1 MPHPA
6 PVEAVAL
13 REVAAPGGTPGGV
26 GAIEDMRLA
35 TGDAEG
41 TLRVWAGSS
50 GECLH
55 TLPRQHAA
63 AVRGLRWV
71 GEAAL
76 FSGAADGTVAYADL
90 LRGGARTGGAPEEQ
104 HAGAVCALALQQ
116 GGGAGGGGGGAGGE
130 QVAATA
136 GEDCQIKLWSLRADA
151 APACSR
157 TLSGHAGTVRGVAM
171 EGELLVSGS
180 DDCSI
185 RVWSLASGQCV
196 ENVTAKVTLTPN
208 PALTL
213 TPTPTPTPAPV
224 PTPTPTPTLTRA
236 APCSPSRSRA
246 ICSPRPGGTASSQC
260 GTCTPSRAAQW

>member
-26 GAIEDMRLA
+26 GVIEDMRLA

-213 TPTPTPTPAPV
+213 TPTPTPDSNP
-224 PTPTPTPTLTRA
+224 
-236 APCSPSRSRA
+236 
-246 ICSPRPGGTASSQC
+246 
-260 GTCTPSRAAQW
+260 